1 MLGNY
6 TQEANDY
13 LDNLVE
19 AEASDFWAELDTL
32 GTITSSEQWK
42 QKLENIAREYRMSSR
57 FALMRIIHHRMLSAY
72 QAGNSRENSI
82 YADEDGFRIQVP
94 QSILTFG
101 DITIEHAQGL
111 TPEEHMKYIRLLL
124 EIAGPSPE
132 EDPDLHERI
141 ISRAWHD
148 VSSANAVMLSMP
160 ELGAVKE
167 PQKLQK
173 IISGIEKENKRRYAA
188 QITREEALQLGH
200 ILRFTF
206 HEMQWYLMRVFDCED
221 GLRMNHSV
229 DLIEAYGFLT
239 GASCLHVAQLRRQY
253 LEQSASI
260 EKRDDW
266 ERSGNWTQRTGSEL
280 LENIENWK
288 LHPEEMDAK
297 FLAWMKDHAPG
308 LDIPSRT
315 ARRVYRN
322 LAVYAYQCAIG
333 KALIPEEDEALNR
346 FLQISDFEEDSVDIR
361 FYLYEN
367 GTISRKKCGA
377 IAKCLYRENKERSNS
392 ESKDN
397 TQAWSVITTRSDG
410 ALSASYGA
418 VNSSRTRIQS
428 LLFGD
433 AEVEKGDI
441 LYLIWFVFT
450 MVWADSPADD
460 PDTLYCRIFDLKDA
474 AVPILE
480 KTLLPP
486 FYPPHLMEQS
496 MLLSIIYGGKT
507 GTDPAIV
514 YGSLLQSLKESRN
527 RDSGARKHTLEE
539 RLEIVRQ
546 HRGGLTLKQCAI
558 LNGISEKTLSQWQ
571 KELVS
576 QGYFE

>member
-13 LDNLVE
+13 LDDLVE
-19 AEASDFWAELDTL
+19 SEAFDIWAELDTL
-32 GTITSSEQWK
+32 GTMTSSEQWK
-42 QKLENIAREYRMSSR
+42 RKLESIAREYRMSSR
-57 FALMRIIHHRMLSAY
+57 FALMRLIHHRMLSAY
-72 QAGNSRENSI
+72 QAGNSRENGI
-82 YADEDGFRIQVP
+82 YADEDGFRISLAEQTVAFDEITMEHS
-94 QSILTFG
+94 QS
-101 DITIEHAQGL
+101 L
-111 TPEEHMKYIRLLL
+111 TPEEHLNYLRLLL
-124 EIAGPSPE
+124 EMAGPSPE
-132 EDPDLHERI
+132 ENPDLHQRI
-141 ISRAWHD
+141 ICRAWHD
-148 VSSANAVMLSMP
+148 EESANLV
-160 ELGAVKE
+160 G
-167 PQKLQK
+167 QKLLGCEP
-173 IISGIEKENKRRYAA
+173 SGKSLASIQKENKRRYSTR
-188 QITREEALQLGH
+188 ITREEAFQLGH
-200 ILRFTF
+200 ILRFTLN
-206 HEMQWYLMRVFDCED
+206 EMQWYLMRVLDCED

-253 LEQSASI
+253 KEQSASI

-266 ERSGNWTQRTGSEL
+266 DRSRNWTQRTGSEL
-280 LENIENWK
+280 LENLEDWK
-288 LHPEEMDAK
+288 LHPEEMDKK
-297 FLAWMKDHAPG
+297 FLEWMKGHASG
-308 LDIPSRT
+308 LDIPSRS
-315 ARRVYRN
+315 ARRIYRN

-333 KALIPEEDEALNR
+333 KALIPEEDEALGR
-346 FLQISDFEEDSVDIR
+346 FLQICDYEEDSVDVR

-367 GTISRKKCGA
+367 GTVSRKKCEA

-392 ESKDN
+392 EIKDN

-428 LLFGD
+428 LLLGD
-433 AEVEKGDI
+433 EEVEKGDI
-441 LYLIWFVFT
+441 LYLVWFLFT

-480 KTLLPP
+480 KALLPP

-514 YGSLLQSLKESRN
+514 YGSLLQSLKETRN

-546 HRGGLTLKQCAI
+546 HRNGLTLKQCAT
-558 LNGISEKTLSQWQ
+558 LYGISEKTLSQWQ
-571 KELVS
+571 KELMDK
-576 QGYFE
+576 GYFE

>member
-19 AEASDFWAELDTL
+19 AEASDIWAELDTL

-82 YADEDGFRIQVP
+82 YADEDGFRVPFATETIQ
-94 QSILTFG
+94 FG
-101 DITIEHAQGL
+101 DITMEHSQSL
-111 TPEEHMKYIRLLL
+111 TPEEHLNYIRLLL

-132 EDPDLHERI
+132 GSPDLHERI
-141 ISRAWHD
+141 ICRAWHD
-148 VSSANAVMLSMP
+148 EESANLV
-160 ELGAVKE
+160 G
-167 PQKLQK
+167 QKLLGFDAPSKSLASIQK
-173 IISGIEKENKRRYAA
+173 ESKRRYSTH
-188 QITREEALQLGH
+188 ITREEALQLGH

-206 HEMQWYLMRVFDCED
+206 NEMQWYLMRVFDCED

-229 DLIEAYGFLT
+229 DLMEAYGFLT

-260 EKRDDW
+260 EKRDDLD
-266 ERSGNWTQRTGSEL
+266 RSRNWTQRTGSEL

-308 LDIPSRT
+308 LDIPSRS
-315 ARRVYRN
+315 ARRIYRN

-333 KALIPEEDEALNR
+333 KALIPEEDEALNK
-346 FLQISDFEEDSVDIR
+346 FLQISDYEEDSVDVR

-367 GTISRKKCGA
+367 DAISRGKCEA

-397 TQAWSVITTRSDG
+397 TQAWSVVTTRSDG
-410 ALSASYGA
+410 VLSASYGA

-428 LLFGD
+428 LLLGD

-441 LYLIWFVFT
+441 LYLVWFVFT

-474 AVPILE
+474 VLPILE
-480 KTLLPP
+480 KALLPP

-514 YGSLLQSLKESRN
+514 YGSLLQSLKETRN

-546 HRGGLTLKQCAI
+546 HRAGMTLKQCAI

-571 KELVS
+571 KELMDK
-576 QGYFE
+576 GYFE